1 MRSLADLAAFI
12 TNLAMGGGF
21 TGPIDPA
28 LERAEMVLDYVRV
41 YSINGVGEV
50 FIKI

>member
-1 MRSLADLAAFI
+1 
-12 TNLAMGGGF
+12 MGGGF
-21 TGPIDPA
+21 TGDIDPT
-28 LERAEMVLDYVRV
+28 LESAEMVLDHVRV